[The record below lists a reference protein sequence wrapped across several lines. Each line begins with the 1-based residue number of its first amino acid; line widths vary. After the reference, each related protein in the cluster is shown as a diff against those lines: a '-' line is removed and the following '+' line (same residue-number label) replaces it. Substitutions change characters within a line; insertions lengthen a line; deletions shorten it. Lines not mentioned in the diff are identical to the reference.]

1 MTNVIR
7 KFALSAMALC
17 ALQAAGPSQAA
28 ATAEEIKSLGTTL
41 TPMGAEK
48 DGNKDGTI
56 PPYSGKW
63 LGVPP
68 GVVFSGSGKIHPD
81 PYPNEKP
88 LFTITA
94 QNMAQYAERLSDGEK
109 AMFKRYPASFRMPVY
124 PSHRDFRY
132 PDKVLANVK
141 DNAASAELSN
151 GGLTLRGAFAGPAF
165 PIPKSGIELLWDT
178 QTVFRAHNEIAIYD
192 QAVVYGDGNKA
203 WGRTIYRMLATPN
216 NLNMERKASL
226 EQGLAAPSNYFL
238 TTTLLPE
245 REKGSIN
252 VGFETYDFA
261 NHPRQTWGYNP
272 GTRRVRQ
279 APEYGFDQPFG
290 PGGFHTIDEDRLF
303 NGSPE
308 RYDWKIVGKKEI
320 YVPYHAN
327 KLDDAKVKYNDML
340 GRGHLNPDLM
350 RYELHRVWVLEG
362 KVKQGMRHL
371 YAKRVMYVDE
381 DTYNAVMADHYD
393 ARGELWRVAM
403 VNLVYAYE
411 LQAYHVRV
419 TVYHD
424 LMSGAYMA
432 DRLTNEQP
440 KAARINTGELK
451 PADYTPDAAR
461 QSGL

>member
-1 MTNVIR
+1 MNSTLR
-7 KFALSAMALC
+7 KFALSAIALG
-17 ALQAAGPSQAA
+17 AMAA
-28 ATAEEIKSLGTTL
+28 ALPSWAATPEEIKSLGTTL

-48 DGNKDGTI
+48 EGNKDGTI
-56 PPYSGKW
+56 PAYSGKW

-68 GVVFSGSGKIHPD
+68 GISFSGTGKIHPD

-94 QNMAQYAERLSDGEK
+94 QNMAQYAERLSEGEK
-109 AMFKRYPASFRMPVY
+109 AMFKRYPATFRMPVY

-151 GGLTLRGAFAGPAF
+151 HGLTLNGAFAGPAF
-165 PIPKSGIELLWDT
+165 PLPKSGIELLWNT
-178 QTVFRAHNEIAIYD
+178 QTIYRANNEIAVYD
-192 QAVVYGDGNKA
+192 QAVVYPDGNKA
-203 WGRTIYRMLATPN
+203 WGRTIYRMLAMPN
-216 NLNMERKASL
+216 NLNVDRKAVL
-226 EQGLAAPSNYFL
+226 ERGANAPSNYFL

-252 VGFETYDFA
+252 VGFDTYDFA
-261 NHPRQTWGYNP
+261 GHPRQTWSYNP

-279 APEYGFDQPFG
+279 APEFGFDQPFG

-308 RYDWKIVGKKEI
+308 RYDWKIVGKKEV

-327 KLDDAKVKYNDML
+327 RLDDASVKYNDML
-340 GRGHLNPDLM
+340 SRGHLNPDLM

-362 KVKQGMRHL
+362 KVKSGMRHL

-381 DTYNAVMADHYD
+381 DTWNAVMADHYD

-403 VNLVYAYE
+403 VNMVYAYE

-424 LMSGAYMA
+424 LVSGAYMA

-451 PADYTPDAAR
+451 PSDYTPDAAR